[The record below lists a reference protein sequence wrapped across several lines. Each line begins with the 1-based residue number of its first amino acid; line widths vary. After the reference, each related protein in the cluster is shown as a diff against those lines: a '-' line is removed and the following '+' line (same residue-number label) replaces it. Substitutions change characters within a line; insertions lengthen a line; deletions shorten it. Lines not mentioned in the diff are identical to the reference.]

1 MFEQYL
7 FLLFLNTSIRT
18 PIFKMF
24 DPPLS
29 PEKKRELNN
38 STREMLVDPLKRS
51 MISNSAEI
59 LLSLIREIQ
68 ARTDRLITNISENM
82 EPFMDTHFCLGLAH
96 LIVKLQKVFLVTC
109 CLSVRSTCH
118 ILNFSFRSVAKLVAK
133 HP

>member
-1 MFEQYL
+1 
-7 FLLFLNTSIRT
+7 
-18 PIFKMF
+18 
-24 DPPLS
+24 
-29 PEKKRELNN
+29 
-38 STREMLVDPLKRS
+38 MLVDSLKKS

-96 LIVKLQKVFLVTC
+96 LIVKLQRVFLVTRC
-109 CLSVRSTCH
+109 PSVRSSLKTCH
-118 ILNFSFRSVAKLVAK
+118 ILNFSFRSVAKLVSK